1 MSSNIALV
9 TTSEEAAITSDGT
22 LVSLDY
28 LTLNVPSSNT
38 CPLQVKTVQVECS
51 SHDQGSVSDPNTS
64 SYSWIDLVVRNDGV
78 EVHREERVFSN
89 RVAKKDYKRYQ
100 KTFDEKSSIVQNL
113 TPGCELVL
121 VLNALYP
128 GWSNCAKHA
137 SLSVNY

>member
-9 TTSEEAAITSDGT
+9 TTSEEASITSEGP
-22 LVSLDY
+22 LASLDY

-38 CPLQVKTVQVECS
+38 CPQVKTVQVECS
-51 SHDQGSVSDPNTS
+51 SHDQGWASDPNTT
-64 SYSWIDLVVRNDGV
+64 SYSWIDLLVRNDGV

-89 RVAKKDYKRYQ
+89 LVAKEDYCLYVKM
-100 KTFDEKSSIVQNL
+100 FDEKSSVVQKL

-128 GWSNCAKHA
+128 GWGNYANYA
-137 SLSVNY
+137 RLSINY